1 MSALFNH
8 PARDA
13 GLVTPGLYK
22 HYKGRIYQVL
32 FSVRHTE
39 TREPFVVYKAI
50 HGRQT
55 WARPCSMFLEY
66 IESDGGRLPRFSRLS
81 VEEAR
86 EKEKLPSQPDL
97 FEYLSSS
104 H

>member
-1 MSALFNH
+1 
-8 PARDA
+8 
-13 GLVTPGLYK
+13 
-22 HYKGRIYQVL
+22 
-32 FSVRHTE
+32 
-39 TREPFVVYKAI
+39 
-50 HGRQT
+50 
-55 WARPCSMFLEY
+55 MFLEY

-86 EKEKLPSQPDL
+86 EKEKLPSQPDP